1 MAEHI
6 SGLNLSFMNLSNL
19 EQQIHL
25 NRNSGCFLNNNMIFK
40 PMGKWKVGFFH
51 VCTFQLSSVINE
63 MFSQK
68 VHSSIS
74 AMATF

>member
-1 MAEHI
+1 
-6 SGLNLSFMNLSNL
+6 MNLSNL

-25 NRNSGCFLNNNMIFK
+25 NKNSGPFLNSNVIFK
-40 PMGKWKVGFFH
+40 PMGKWQVGFFFH
-51 VCTFQLSSVINE
+51 VSTFQLSSVINE